1 MHPIKRAFLVVLFS
15 IGTVGGF
22 AHGFAHLGH
31 CAAGHQARREAFEAR
46 VADVCTRSAE
56 RVYEGHQ
63 AALAHEAAAGP
74 EAVRSENE

>member
-31 CAAGHQARREAFEAR
+31 CMASHHEARRDAFEAH

-56 RVYEGHQ
+56 RVMHERGETGHD
-63 AALAHEAAAGP
+63 AARVAE
-74 EAVRSENE
+74 

>member
-15 IGTVGGF
+15 FGAIGGF

-31 CAAGHQARREAFEAR
+31 CMADHHQARRDAFEAH

-56 RVYEGHQ
+56 RVYEQHQ
-63 AALAHEAAAGP
+63 APAADAHDAPTA
-74 EAVRSENE
+74 SE